1 MKRKVDLQ
9 NVNMKKLFRRNQ
21 IIVTTLA
28 VMIAV
33 AGYLNY
39 MGSQSDGDQG
49 AYTAGNTS
57 YEAGALEISD
67 EDILKENQTVL
78 NGAKDYQEIA
88 SLDGDQGDGLTESVS
103 AAELTAVTDSAGQD
117 GNQNHEQNTGQNSQT
132 EQTGLEK
139 PGEAILTSGMSVS
152 DYIASVQLSRE
163 QIRAKNKETLLN
175 IINNQNIEE
184 TAKQQAIQDMIAL
197 TEVAEKENAAETL
210 LMAKGFADP
219 VVSISSGTVDVVV
232 NAPSITDAQRA
243 QIEDIV
249 KRKAEVGAEN
259 IIITLLNLSD

>member
-117 GNQNHEQNTGQNSQT
+117 GNQNRGQNTGQNLQT
-132 EQTGLEK
+132 EQTGLEN

-184 TAKQQAIQDMIAL
+184 TAKQH
-197 TEVAEKENAAETL
+197 
-210 LMAKGFADP
+210 
-219 VVSISSGTVDVVV
+219 
-232 NAPSITDAQRA
+232 
-243 QIEDIV
+243 
-249 KRKAEVGAEN
+249 
-259 IIITLLNLSD
+259 

>member
-78 NGAKDYQEIA
+78 NGAEDYQEIA

-117 GNQNHEQNTGQNSQT
+117 GNQNRGQNTGQNDQT
-132 EQTGLEK
+132 EQTGLEN

-197 TEVAEKENAAETL
+197 TEVAEKENA
-210 LMAKGFADP
+210 G
-219 VVSISSGTVDVVV
+219 G
-232 NAPSITDAQRA
+232 NPSYGQR
-243 QIEDIV
+243 IC
-249 KRKAEVGAEN
+249 
-259 IIITLLNLSD
+259 

>member
-78 NGAKDYQEIA
+78 NEAGDYQEIA

-117 GNQNHEQNTGQNSQT
+117 GNQNRGQNTGQNSQT
-132 EQTGLEK
+132 EQTGLEN

-163 QIRAKNKETLLN
+163 QIRAKNKE
-175 IINNQNIEE
+175 
-184 TAKQQAIQDMIAL
+184 
-197 TEVAEKENAAETL
+197 
-210 LMAKGFADP
+210 
-219 VVSISSGTVDVVV
+219 
-232 NAPSITDAQRA
+232 RC
-243 QIEDIV
+243 
-249 KRKAEVGAEN
+249 
-259 IIITLLNLSD
+259 